1 LSVGCCPVLLLLQ
14 VLLQLQEELLALPPE
29 SLTDRQRALIAEAL
43 AASDKHLV
51 DGSDEFLQL
60 LNVAAKV
67 QGIMAG

>member
-1 LSVGCCPVLLLLQ
+1 M
-14 VLLQLQEELLALPPE
+14 PPE